1 MLLNNLKSFLILSR
15 TGVGN
20 ICRNVFKGVGQWWK
34 NNKTVIGWVYLYE
47 PLIKDSTFNMETHT
61 IWKGAKKFFNG
72 WLKMVIKRMSTG
84 KDLESRCPW
93 LSVNEGNLRLRV
105 ISLLEWVHCVKTN
118 PPEGMDLIH
127 LIKWKMVRG
136 SPEHWQSL
144 LLSLS
149 L

>member
-1 MLLNNLKSFLILSR
+1 
-15 TGVGN
+15 
-20 ICRNVFKGVGQWWK
+20 
-34 NNKTVIGWVYLYE
+34 
-47 PLIKDSTFNMETHT
+47 
-61 IWKGAKKFFNG
+61 
-72 WLKMVIKRMSTG
+72 MVIKRMSTG

-105 ISLLEWVHCVKTN
+105 ILLLERVHCVKTN

-144 LLSLS
+144 LLSLPCKRPYDWDATAQKDELNEMGLTGFQS
-149 L
+149 R